1 MLPVCWLAMRI
12 IAGSLRSRRL
22 EAPPGLATR
31 PSSDRLRET
40 LFNVL
45 ATRIEGAAF
54 LDLYAGSGAVG
65 LEALSRGAAQ
75 VEFVERAPAALKILR
90 GNLERLGII
99 AGFRIHAV
107 AVGAFLRKGQAA
119 SENAG
124 DAEFHPSRQNNY
136 AARVG
141 HPPAHRDKAAMNG
154 AQLPMVH
161 SYSSGLMNGPPVHIE
176 KQTVVS
182 HPSRKNN
189 YAARV
194 GHPAASGVKFDLV
207 FLDPPWDA
215 AEEYAATLGLL
226 GGSATGLLG
235 EGALVIAEHRKK
247 QQLEDCY
254 GLLERT
260 RLLEQG
266 DAALSF
272 YVVAQSSTPEI
283 H

>member
-1 MLPVCWLAMRI
+1 MLVGVRI
-12 IAGSLRSRRL
+12 IAVSLGSRRL

-90 GNLERLGII
+90 GNLERLEIT

-107 AVGAFLRKGQAA
+107 DVGAFLR
-119 SENAG
+119 
-124 DAEFHPSRQNNY
+124 
-136 AARVG
+136 RV
-141 HPPAHRDKAAMNG
+141 AKA
-154 AQLPMVH
+154 PKRERYEV
-161 SYSSGLMNGPPVHIE
+161 
-176 KQTVVS
+176 
-182 HPSRKNN
+182 
-189 YAARV
+189 
-194 GHPAASGVKFDLV
+194 V

-226 GGSATGLLG
+226 GGSAAGLLG
-235 EGALVIAEHRKK
+235 EGALVTAEHRRK
-247 QQLEDCY
+247 QLLEDCY
-254 GLLERT
+254 GSLERT

-272 YVVAQSSTPEI
+272 YAVAQSCAPEI